1 MYKEQI
7 TYVDYDNVERTE
19 TFYFNFTKSELTE
32 FETSIPGGM
41 ANRMAEISA
50 AKDMPEMMKFFKQ
63 IIMKS
68 YGEKSPDGRRLMK
81 GENDELAKAFAE
93 TPAYDIFFQKIFM
106 TDGYMVEFLTNI
118 MPPDVA
124 EQMRPALNEYMKN
137 KTLPA
142 GA

>member
-1 MYKEQI
+1 MYKEEI

-41 ANRMAEISA
+41 ANRLATINA

-93 TPAYDIFFQKIFM
+93 TPAYDILFQKIFM
-106 TDGYMVEFLTNI
+106 SDGYMVEFLTNI
-118 MPPDVA
+118 MPPDIA